1 MNMKNSLQKRTPV
14 QNLQMTVGTAC
25 AMGTAAMMSTVM
37 AYADVSTAID
47 KVFNVGNQV
56 SNSIAK
62 GLTNVV
68 VPIGIA
74 VFLYLL
80 VRMLLARKNSLQ
92 KRTPVQNLQMTVG
105 TACAMGTAAMMSTVM
120 AYADVST
127 AIDKVFN
134 VGNQVS
140 NSIAK
145 GLTNVVVP
153 IGIAVF
159 LYLLVRML
167 LASDPKDVQ
176 TYKKRLIVVAII
188 VVAAVAVPGLMKV
201 ANELGGQI
209 NGELGGNNIGGNNI
223 GGNNIGV

>member
-14 QNLQMTVGTAC
+14 QNLQMAVGTAC

-37 AYADVSTAID
+37 AYADNVGNAID

-62 GLTNVV
+62 GLTNIV

-74 VFLYLL
+74 VFLY
-80 VRMLLARKNSLQ
+80 M
-92 KRTPVQNLQMTVG
+92 
-105 TACAMGTAAMMSTVM
+105 
-120 AYADVST
+120 
-127 AIDKVFN
+127 
-134 VGNQVS
+134 
-140 NSIAK
+140 
-145 GLTNVVVP
+145 
-153 IGIAVF
+153 
-159 LYLLVRML
+159 LVRML

-201 ANELGGQI
+201 ANELGSQI
-209 NGELGGNNIGGNNI
+209 NGELIGNNSGGQ
-223 GGNNIGV
+223 

>member
-14 QNLQMTVGTAC
+14 QNLQMAVGTAC

-37 AYADVSTAID
+37 AYADNVDNVGNAID

-62 GLTNVV
+62 GLTNIV

-74 VFLYLL
+74 VFLY
-80 VRMLLARKNSLQ
+80 M
-92 KRTPVQNLQMTVG
+92 
-105 TACAMGTAAMMSTVM
+105 
-120 AYADVST
+120 
-127 AIDKVFN
+127 
-134 VGNQVS
+134 
-140 NSIAK
+140 
-145 GLTNVVVP
+145 
-153 IGIAVF
+153 
-159 LYLLVRML
+159 LVRML

-209 NGELGGNNIGGNNI
+209 NGELGGNNIGG
-223 GGNNIGV
+223 

>member
-1 MNMKNSLQKRTPV
+1 MFPPEVRRYGGMTAEFKATSQHVPV
-14 QNLQMTVGTAC
+14 ELLKKISFRLEGHWAPDSKEENEKIFVAEKATEILPETESEVC
-25 AMGTAAMMSTVM
+25 
-37 AYADVSTAID
+37 
-47 KVFNVGNQV
+47 K
-56 SNSIAK
+56 
-62 GLTNVV
+62 
-68 VPIGIA
+68 
-74 VFLYLL
+74 FL
-80 VRMLLARKNSLQ
+80 
-92 KRTPVQNLQMTVG
+92 
-105 TACAMGTAAMMSTVM
+105 
-120 AYADVST
+120 
-127 AIDKVFN
+127 IDKVFN

-209 NGELGGNNIGGNNI
+209 NGELGGNNIGG
-223 GGNNIGV
+223 

>member
-14 QNLQMTVGTAC
+14 QNLQMAVGTAC

-37 AYADVSTAID
+37 AYADNVGNAID

-62 GLTNVV
+62 GLTN
-68 VPIGIA
+68 IA
-74 VFLYLL
+74 VFLY
-80 VRMLLARKNSLQ
+80 M
-92 KRTPVQNLQMTVG
+92 
-105 TACAMGTAAMMSTVM
+105 
-120 AYADVST
+120 
-127 AIDKVFN
+127 
-134 VGNQVS
+134 
-140 NSIAK
+140 
-145 GLTNVVVP
+145 
-153 IGIAVF
+153 
-159 LYLLVRML
+159 LVRML

-209 NGELGGNNIGGNNI
+209 NGELGGKNIGSNNL

>member
-14 QNLQMTVGTAC
+14 QNLQMAVGTAC

-37 AYADVSTAID
+37 AYADTANVSTAID

-74 VFLYLL
+74 VFLY
-80 VRMLLARKNSLQ
+80 M
-92 KRTPVQNLQMTVG
+92 
-105 TACAMGTAAMMSTVM
+105 
-120 AYADVST
+120 
-127 AIDKVFN
+127 
-134 VGNQVS
+134 
-140 NSIAK
+140 
-145 GLTNVVVP
+145 
-153 IGIAVF
+153 
-159 LYLLVRML
+159 LVRML

-209 NGELGGNNIGGNNI
+209 NSELGGNNIGG
-223 GGNNIGV
+223 

>member
-1 MNMKNSLQKRTPV
+1 MNMKNSLQKRIPV
-14 QNLQMTVGTAC
+14 QNLQMAVGTAC

-37 AYADVSTAID
+37 AYADADANVSTAID

-74 VFLYLL
+74 VFLY
-80 VRMLLARKNSLQ
+80 M
-92 KRTPVQNLQMTVG
+92 
-105 TACAMGTAAMMSTVM
+105 
-120 AYADVST
+120 
-127 AIDKVFN
+127 
-134 VGNQVS
+134 
-140 NSIAK
+140 
-145 GLTNVVVP
+145 
-153 IGIAVF
+153 
-159 LYLLVRML
+159 LVRML

-209 NGELGGNNIGGNNI
+209 NSELGGNNIGG
-223 GGNNIGV
+223 

>member
-14 QNLQMTVGTAC
+14 QNLQMAVGTAC
-25 AMGTAAMMSTVM
+25 AMGTATMLSTVM
-37 AYADVSTAID
+37 AYADADVSTAID
-47 KVFNVGNQV
+47 KVFNVGSQV
-56 SNSIAK
+56 SNSIAE
-62 GLTNVV
+62 
-68 VPIGIA
+68 
-74 VFLYLL
+74 
-80 VRMLLARKNSLQ
+80 
-92 KRTPVQNLQMTVG
+92 
-105 TACAMGTAAMMSTVM
+105 
-120 AYADVST
+120 
-127 AIDKVFN
+127 
-134 VGNQVS
+134 
-140 NSIAK
+140 

-209 NGELGGNNIGGNNI
+209 NGELGGKNIGS
-223 GGNNIGV
+223 NNIGV

>member
-14 QNLQMTVGTAC
+14 QNLQMAVGTAC

-37 AYADVSTAID
+37 AYADNVGNAID

-62 GLTNVV
+62 GLTNIV

-74 VFLYLL
+74 VFLY
-80 VRMLLARKNSLQ
+80 M
-92 KRTPVQNLQMTVG
+92 
-105 TACAMGTAAMMSTVM
+105 
-120 AYADVST
+120 
-127 AIDKVFN
+127 
-134 VGNQVS
+134 
-140 NSIAK
+140 
-145 GLTNVVVP
+145 
-153 IGIAVF
+153 
-159 LYLLVRML
+159 LVRML

-223 GGNNIGV
+223 GV

>member
-14 QNLQMTVGTAC
+14 QNLQMAVGTAC
-25 AMGTAAMMSTVM
+25 AMGTATMLSTVM
-37 AYADVSTAID
+37 AYADVSTA
-47 KVFNVGNQV
+47 N
-56 SNSIAK
+56 
-62 GLTNVV
+62 
-68 VPIGIA
+68 
-74 VFLYLL
+74 
-80 VRMLLARKNSLQ
+80 
-92 KRTPVQNLQMTVG
+92 
-105 TACAMGTAAMMSTVM
+105 
-120 AYADVST
+120 VST

-134 VGNQVS
+134 VGSQVS

-209 NGELGGNNIGGNNI
+209 NGELGGKNIGSNNL

>member
-1 MNMKNSLQKRTPV
+1 MNIKNSLQKRTPV
-14 QNLQMTVGTAC
+14 QNLQMAVGTAC

-37 AYADVSTAID
+37 AYADNVGNAID

-62 GLTNVV
+62 GLTNIV

-74 VFLYLL
+74 VFLY
-80 VRMLLARKNSLQ
+80 M
-92 KRTPVQNLQMTVG
+92 
-105 TACAMGTAAMMSTVM
+105 
-120 AYADVST
+120 
-127 AIDKVFN
+127 
-134 VGNQVS
+134 
-140 NSIAK
+140 
-145 GLTNVVVP
+145 
-153 IGIAVF
+153 
-159 LYLLVRML
+159 LVRML

-201 ANELGGQI
+201 ANELGSQI

-223 GGNNIGV
+223 VGQ

>member
-14 QNLQMTVGTAC
+14 QNLQMAVGTAC

-37 AYADVSTAID
+37 AYADNVGNAID

-62 GLTNVV
+62 GLTN
-68 VPIGIA
+68 I
-74 VFLYLL
+74 
-80 VRMLLARKNSLQ
+80 
-92 KRTPVQNLQMTVG
+92 
-105 TACAMGTAAMMSTVM
+105 
-120 AYADVST
+120 
-127 AIDKVFN
+127 
-134 VGNQVS
+134 
-140 NSIAK
+140 
-145 GLTNVVVP
+145 VVP

-188 VVAAVAVPGLMKV
+188 VVAAAAVPGLMKV

-209 NGELGGNNIGGNNI
+209 NGELVGNNISGK
-223 GGNNIGV
+223 

>member
-1 MNMKNSLQKRTPV
+1 MNMKNSLQKRIPV
-14 QNLQMTVGTAC
+14 QNLQMAVGTAC

-37 AYADVSTAID
+37 AYADVTNVGTAID

-56 SNSIAK
+56 SNSIA
-62 GLTNVV
+62 
-68 VPIGIA
+68 
-74 VFLYLL
+74 
-80 VRMLLARKNSLQ
+80 R
-92 KRTPVQNLQMTVG
+92 
-105 TACAMGTAAMMSTVM
+105 
-120 AYADVST
+120 
-127 AIDKVFN
+127 
-134 VGNQVS
+134 
-140 NSIAK
+140 

-209 NGELGGNNIGGNNI
+209 NGELGGNNIGG
-223 GGNNIGV
+223 

>member
-14 QNLQMTVGTAC
+14 QNLQMAVSTAC

-37 AYADVSTAID
+37 AYADNVGNAID

-62 GLTNVV
+62 GLTNIV

-74 VFLYLL
+74 VFLY
-80 VRMLLARKNSLQ
+80 M
-92 KRTPVQNLQMTVG
+92 
-105 TACAMGTAAMMSTVM
+105 
-120 AYADVST
+120 
-127 AIDKVFN
+127 
-134 VGNQVS
+134 
-140 NSIAK
+140 
-145 GLTNVVVP
+145 
-153 IGIAVF
+153 
-159 LYLLVRML
+159 LVRML

-201 ANELGGQI
+201 ANELGAQI
-209 NGELGGNNIGGNNI
+209 NGELGGNNIGGQ
-223 GGNNIGV
+223 

>member
-14 QNLQMTVGTAC
+14 QNLQMAVGTAC

-37 AYADVSTAID
+37 AYADVNTA
-47 KVFNVGNQV
+47 N
-56 SNSIAK
+56 
-62 GLTNVV
+62 
-68 VPIGIA
+68 
-74 VFLYLL
+74 
-80 VRMLLARKNSLQ
+80 
-92 KRTPVQNLQMTVG
+92 
-105 TACAMGTAAMMSTVM
+105 
-120 AYADVST
+120 VST

-140 NSIAK
+140 SSIAK

-209 NGELGGNNIGGNNI
+209 NGELGGNNIGG
-223 GGNNIGV
+223 

>member
-14 QNLQMTVGTAC
+14 QNLQMAVGTAC
-25 AMGTAAMMSTVM
+25 AMGTATMLSTVM
-37 AYADVSTAID
+37 AYADNVDNVGNAID

-62 GLTNVV
+62 GLTN
-68 VPIGIA
+68 I
-74 VFLYLL
+74 
-80 VRMLLARKNSLQ
+80 
-92 KRTPVQNLQMTVG
+92 
-105 TACAMGTAAMMSTVM
+105 
-120 AYADVST
+120 
-127 AIDKVFN
+127 
-134 VGNQVS
+134 
-140 NSIAK
+140 
-145 GLTNVVVP
+145 VVP

-209 NGELGGNNIGGNNI
+209 NGELGGNNL

>member
-14 QNLQMTVGTAC
+14 QNLQMAVSTAC

-37 AYADVSTAID
+37 AYATDNVDNVGSAID

-62 GLTNVV
+62 GLTNIV

-74 VFLYLL
+74 VFLY
-80 VRMLLARKNSLQ
+80 M
-92 KRTPVQNLQMTVG
+92 
-105 TACAMGTAAMMSTVM
+105 
-120 AYADVST
+120 
-127 AIDKVFN
+127 
-134 VGNQVS
+134 
-140 NSIAK
+140 
-145 GLTNVVVP
+145 
-153 IGIAVF
+153 
-159 LYLLVRML
+159 LVRML

-209 NGELGGNNIGGNNI
+209 NGELGGNNIGG
-223 GGNNIGV
+223 

>member
-14 QNLQMTVGTAC
+14 QNLQMAVGTAC
-25 AMGTAAMMSTVM
+25 AMGTATMLSTVM
-37 AYADVSTAID
+37 AYADANANVSTAID
-47 KVFNVGNQV
+47 KVFDVGNQV

-74 VFLYLL
+74 VFLY
-80 VRMLLARKNSLQ
+80 M
-92 KRTPVQNLQMTVG
+92 
-105 TACAMGTAAMMSTVM
+105 
-120 AYADVST
+120 
-127 AIDKVFN
+127 
-134 VGNQVS
+134 
-140 NSIAK
+140 
-145 GLTNVVVP
+145 
-153 IGIAVF
+153 
-159 LYLLVRML
+159 LVRML

-209 NGELGGNNIGGNNI
+209 NSELGGNNIGGQ
-223 GGNNIGV
+223 

>member
-14 QNLQMTVGTAC
+14 QNLQMAVGTAC

-37 AYADVSTAID
+37 AYADNVGNAID

-62 GLTNVV
+62 GLTNIV

-74 VFLYLL
+74 VFLY
-80 VRMLLARKNSLQ
+80 M
-92 KRTPVQNLQMTVG
+92 
-105 TACAMGTAAMMSTVM
+105 
-120 AYADVST
+120 
-127 AIDKVFN
+127 
-134 VGNQVS
+134 
-140 NSIAK
+140 
-145 GLTNVVVP
+145 
-153 IGIAVF
+153 
-159 LYLLVRML
+159 LVRML

-201 ANELGGQI
+201 ANELGSQI
-209 NGELGGNNIGGNNI
+209 NGELGGNSVGG
-223 GGNNIGV
+223 

>member
-14 QNLQMTVGTAC
+14 QNLQMAVGTAC
-25 AMGTAAMMSTVM
+25 AMGTATMLSTVM
-37 AYADVSTAID
+37 AYADVNTANVSTAID
-47 KVFNVGNQV
+47 KVFNVG
-56 SNSIAK
+56 S
-62 GLTNVV
+62 
-68 VPIGIA
+68 
-74 VFLYLL
+74 
-80 VRMLLARKNSLQ
+80 
-92 KRTPVQNLQMTVG
+92 
-105 TACAMGTAAMMSTVM
+105 
-120 AYADVST
+120 
-127 AIDKVFN
+127 
-134 VGNQVS
+134 QVS

-209 NGELGGNNIGGNNI
+209 NGELGGNNIGS
-223 GGNNIGV
+223 

>member
-14 QNLQMTVGTAC
+14 QNLQMAVGTAC

-37 AYADVSTAID
+37 AYADNVGNAID

-62 GLTNVV
+62 GLTNIV

-74 VFLYLL
+74 VFLY
-80 VRMLLARKNSLQ
+80 M
-92 KRTPVQNLQMTVG
+92 
-105 TACAMGTAAMMSTVM
+105 
-120 AYADVST
+120 
-127 AIDKVFN
+127 
-134 VGNQVS
+134 
-140 NSIAK
+140 
-145 GLTNVVVP
+145 
-153 IGIAVF
+153 
-159 LYLLVRML
+159 LVRML

-201 ANELGGQI
+201 ANELGSQI
-209 NGELGGNNIGGNNI
+209 NGVLGGNNIGGQ
-223 GGNNIGV
+223 

>member
-14 QNLQMTVGTAC
+14 QNLQMAVGTAC
-25 AMGTAAMMSTVM
+25 AMGTATMLSTVM
-37 AYADVSTAID
+37 AYADTDVSAAID
-47 KVFNVGNQV
+47 KVFNVG
-56 SNSIAK
+56 
-62 GLTNVV
+62 G
-68 VPIGIA
+68 
-74 VFLYLL
+74 
-80 VRMLLARKNSLQ
+80 
-92 KRTPVQNLQMTVG
+92 
-105 TACAMGTAAMMSTVM
+105 
-120 AYADVST
+120 
-127 AIDKVFN
+127 
-134 VGNQVS
+134 QVS

-209 NGELGGNNIGGNNI
+209 NGELGGKNIGSNNL

>member
-14 QNLQMTVGTAC
+14 QNLQMAVGTAC

-37 AYADVSTAID
+37 AYADNVGNVGNAID

-62 GLTNVV
+62 GLTNIV

-74 VFLYLL
+74 VFLY
-80 VRMLLARKNSLQ
+80 M
-92 KRTPVQNLQMTVG
+92 
-105 TACAMGTAAMMSTVM
+105 
-120 AYADVST
+120 
-127 AIDKVFN
+127 
-134 VGNQVS
+134 
-140 NSIAK
+140 
-145 GLTNVVVP
+145 
-153 IGIAVF
+153 
-159 LYLLVRML
+159 LVRML

-176 TYKKRLIVVAII
+176 IYKKRLIVVAII

-209 NGELGGNNIGGNNI
+209 NGELGGNNIGGQ
-223 GGNNIGV
+223 